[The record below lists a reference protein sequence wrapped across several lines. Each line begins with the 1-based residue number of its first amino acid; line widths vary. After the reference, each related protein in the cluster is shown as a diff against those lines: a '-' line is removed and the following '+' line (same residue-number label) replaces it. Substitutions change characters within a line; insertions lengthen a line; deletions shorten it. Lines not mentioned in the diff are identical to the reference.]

1 MKTILLTGAN
11 GFVGSAIYDALASST
26 LYNVIPVV
34 RKGSIIDIDG
44 VKFVDDFDA
53 NSDWR
58 GLLEGIDIVIHTAGK
73 AGDGTAGSLESYRA
87 VNTAATLNL
96 AQQAAMAGV
105 DRFVF
110 ISSLKVN
117 GETTAMNDPIT
128 EHTPAEPVGAYAVSK
143 HEAEI
148 GLNHIAANSSLDVVT
163 IRPPMVYGQNAKGNF
178 SALIALIKR
187 RYPLPFGMIHNLRS
201 FVSIDNL
208 TDFILTALEHPSAP
222 KGVLFVSDGEDVS
235 TTDLMCRL
243 ADAIKSPLCLFPVP
257 VPVMLLIAAAFGKKN
272 VMRSLT
278 GSFQVD
284 ITGTCERLNWK
295 PAISMEKGL
304 AYLASKE
311 LHK

>member
-34 RKGSIIDIDG
+34 RKGSILDVEG
-44 VKFVDDFDA
+44 VKFVNDFDA

-58 GLLEGIDIVIHTAGK
+58 RLLEGIDIVIHTAGK
-73 AGDGTAGSLESYRA
+73 AGDGMAGCLEGYRA

-143 HEAEI
+143 YEAEI
-148 GLNHIAANSSLDVVT
+148 GLQRIAASSSLDVVT

-178 SALIALIKR
+178 SALIALIKK

-208 TDFILTALEHPSAP
+208 TDFIITTLEHPSAP

-235 TTDLMCRL
+235 TTDLMYRL
-243 ADAIKSPLCLFPVP
+243 ADAIKSPICIFPIP
-257 VPVMLLIAAAFGKKN
+257 IPIMLLIATVFGKKN
-272 VMRSLT
+272 MMRSLT

-295 PAISMEKGL
+295 PTISMEEGL
-304 AYLASKE
+304 AYLVSKE